1 MTAHL
6 DSTGT
11 APDGGPP
18 DGVEPIAIIGMAC
31 RVPGADTVA
40 GFWANML
47 DGVDSITRFTPD
59 ELRAA
64 GVDPHLLAD
73 PEYVPAGAVI
83 DDADHFDAE
92 FFGYNAAEAETMDPQ
107 QRVFC
112 ETAWAA
118 LEDSGHTPD
127 RTDGAVGVFA
137 GMFMNKYLMA
147 NLATNPRFQRSAM
160 APLARI
166 FNDKDFLAT
175 RVAYLLDLDGPAYT
189 VQTACSTSLVATH
202 LACQS
207 LLTYESDLA
216 LAGGVA
222 INLPLKAGYSHAYG
236 GVFSPDG
243 QCRPFD
249 ADAGGTVPG
258 NGAVALV
265 LRRLSDALADRDH
278 IYAVIRASAVNN
290 DGAVKAGFTAP
301 SVDGQARVV
310 TAAHALAAI
319 SPGSIGYLEAH
330 GTATQVGDPIE
341 VAALTQAF
349 RVGTARRGFCALGSV
364 KANIGHLD
372 AAGGAAGLM
381 RAALAVQHGRI
392 PPVRNFRFPNPDL
405 DLDTSPFYVPTR
417 VTEWSAGAGPRR
429 AGVSAFGVGGTNAHV
444 VLEQP
449 PPIPDPTGTAAPA
462 TGWHLVPLSARSRT
476 AVDAATRRLADH
488 LEDHPD
494 LDLADVAFT
503 LQDGRRGFPVRRFAA
518 CADLTDLVA
527 VLRGEHPHRLV
538 TRTAPDTVHRA
549 VFMFPGGGN
558 QHRDMGV
565 DLYRSQPVFREEIDR
580 CAALLRDRL
589 DVDLTALLFPGGG
602 GSRRG
607 RALGRAE
614 GPGVVPALFAVEYA
628 LAKLWMSWGV
638 EPVALLGHSL
648 GEYVAACL
656 SGVFTLGDALAV
668 TYARGELFAR
678 MAPGRMLAVPLPEAQ
693 VAELLDERLSISAV
707 NGPELTVV
715 AGPDDDVAALDRLL
729 TGRGVDC
736 GRLNVPAASHS
747 WLVEPMLD
755 EFTARVKECDLR
767 PPHTP
772 FVSCVTGTWIRA
784 EDATD
789 PHYWARHLR
798 QPVRFADALRTVLT
812 TPDRVLLEVGPGRA
826 LTALVPGQRLA
837 PTPTA
842 VASLGH
848 PRDRLPDTAHLMAA
862 VGRLWQAGVG
872 VDWPALHAARPARR
886 VSLPGYPFQRRR
898 YWVEPGATAVGAGT
912 GPADTSDTSV
922 ASTSGG
928 VDPDDAPD
936 DGYLGPRD
944 ERERQ
949 VARVWCDLLG
959 VDRVSVT
966 DDLFDCGAHSLMIT
980 QAARELRRL
989 GAPQLTARDV
999 LASPTVAGLAARIE
1013 AAVSGRPL
1021 IEVHGSGPDLTAEV
1035 VLDPAVAPDAG
1046 ASARTGPPRVVLLT
1060 GATGFVGAFLCAE
1073 LARQTS
1079 AEIVCLVR
1087 AANPEEGTERLHAA
1101 LTSYGLPM
1109 PPAHRLRV
1117 VPADLARTR
1126 LGLTPADFDALAD
1139 EVDAIYHCGAWVNFV
1154 RPYRSLKATNV
1165 RGTEEILRLSTRG
1178 RPTPVHHI
1186 STLAVLAGAVAA
1198 GVGQI
1203 NEDDPLPP
1211 PVGHDTAYSQSK
1223 WVAEGLVGIAR
1234 ERGVP
1239 VSIYRAGAVL
1249 GDSRTGAANREDYVT
1264 KVIQGCLDLGLAPA
1278 RRYAFAAASVD
1289 YVART
1294 VVALSLRPETLGGTF
1309 HTVNPDPLDWNDM
1322 FTHLRT
1328 CGYRVP
1334 SVDWQR
1340 WHHQLT
1346 EQIEADE
1353 TSNNLAPLMAMLG
1366 DTPDRD
1372 MPRMRCDNV
1381 WSALP
1386 ADLARPP
1393 ELDAALFARMLGFL
1407 ARGGVLPAPP
1417 DAGPDRPGTTPAV
1430 SPDTAQKDV
1439 VP

>member
-1 MTAHL
+1 MTAYL
-6 DSTGT
+6 DSTGST
-11 APDGGPP
+11 PEADPTGGI
-18 DGVEPIAIIGMAC
+18 EPIAIVGMAC
-31 RVPGADTVA
+31 RVPGADTVD
-40 GFWANML
+40 GFWTNML
-47 DGVDSITRFTPD
+47 DGVTSISRFTD
-59 ELRAA
+59 AELRAA
-64 GVDPHLLAD
+64 GVDPRLLAD

-83 DDADHFDAE
+83 ADADHFDAE
-92 FFGYNAAEAETMDPQ
+92 FFGYNAAEAETLDPQ

-118 LEDSGHTPD
+118 LEDSGHTPE
-127 RTDGAVGVFA
+127 RTDGAIGVFA
-137 GMFMNKYLMA
+137 GMFMNKYLTA

-175 RVAYLLDLDGPAYT
+175 RVAYLLDLDGPALT

-222 INLPLKAGYSHAYG
+222 INLPLQAGYPHAYG

-243 QCRPFD
+243 RCRPFD
-249 ADAGGTVPG
+249 ADAAGTVPG
-258 NGAVALV
+258 NGAVVLV
-265 LRRLSDALADRDH
+265 LRRLTDALADRDH
-278 IYAVIRASAVNN
+278 VYAVIRASAVNN

-310 TAAHALAAI
+310 SAAHALAAV

-349 RVGTARRGFCALGSV
+349 RAGTARRGFCALGSV

-372 AAGGAAGLM
+372 AAAGAAGLM
-381 RAALAVQHGRI
+381 RAALAVGRGQI
-392 PPVRNFRFPNPDL
+392 PPTVNFRSPNPGL
-405 DLDTSPFYVPTR
+405 DLDTSPFFVPTR
-417 VTEWSAGAGPRR
+417 ATDWPAGTGPRR

-449 PPIPDPTGTAAPA
+449 PSTADPGTPPS
-462 TGWHLVPLSARSRT
+462 TGWHLVPLSGRSRT

-488 LEDHPD
+488 LEAHPD

-503 LQDGRRGFPVRRFAA
+503 LQDGRRSFPVRRFAA
-518 CADLTDLVA
+518 CADLPDLVA
-527 VLRGEHPHRLV
+527 VLRGEDPHRLV
-538 TRTAPDTVHRA
+538 TRTAPDTGRRA
-549 VFMFPGGGN
+549 VFLFPGGGN
-558 QHRDMGV
+558 QHRDMGA
-565 DLYRSQPVFREEIDR
+565 DLYRSQPVFRAEIDR
-580 CAALLRDRL
+580 CTELVRERLGVDLAALLVPAD
-589 DVDLTALLFPGGG
+589 G
-602 GSRRG
+602 GSKRG
-607 RALGRAE
+607 RALGRVE
-614 GPGVVPALFAVEYA
+614 GPGVVTALFAVEYA

-638 EPVALLGHSL
+638 QPVAMLGHSL

-678 MAPGRMLAVPLPEAQ
+678 LVPGRMLAVPLSEAK
-693 VAELLDERLSISAV
+693 VADLLDDRLSIAAV
-707 NGPELTVV
+707 NAPELTVV
-715 AGPDDDVAALDRLL
+715 AGPDEDIAALDRLL
-729 TGRGVDC
+729 TDRGVEC
-736 GRLNVPAASHS
+736 GRINVPVASHS
-747 WLVEPMLD
+747 WLVEPVLD

-767 PPHTP
+767 PPRSP

-784 EDATD
+784 EEATD

-798 QPVRFADALRTVLT
+798 QTVRFADALRTVLAD
-812 TPDRVLLEVGPGRA
+812 PDRVLLEVGPGRA

-862 VGRLWQAGVG
+862 AGRLWQAGVT
-872 VDWPALHAARPARR
+872 VDWPALHTARPARR

-898 YWVEPGATAVGAGT
+898 YWVEPGVTTGVPDADGPDDAVGTPVGAAAGT
-912 GPADTSDTSV
+912 DGPADADEP
-922 ASTSGG
+922 A
-928 VDPDDAPD
+928 
-936 DGYLGPRD
+936 DGHLGPRT

-949 VARVWCDLLG
+949 VAQVWCDLLG
-959 VDRVSVT
+959 VDRIGVT

-999 LASPTVAGLAARIE
+999 LASPTVAGLAALIE
-1013 AAVSGRPL
+1013 ATVTGRPL
-1021 IEVHGSGPDLTAEV
+1021 IEVQASGPDLAAEV
-1035 VLDPAVAPDAG
+1035 VLDPAVRPDPQAP
-1046 ASARTGPPRVVLLT
+1046 ARTGPPRVVLLT

-1073 LARQTS
+1073 LARQTG

-1087 AANPEEGTERLHAA
+1087 AADPDEGTDRLHAA
-1101 LTSYGLPM
+1101 LTSYGLPL

-1117 VPADLARTR
+1117 VPADLARPR

-1165 RGTEEILRLSTRG
+1165 RGTEEILRLAGQG

-1186 STLAVLAGAVAA
+1186 STLAVLAGAVAGGA
-1198 GVGQI
+1198 GQVH
-1203 NEDDPLPP
+1203 EDDPLPP

-1223 WVAEGLVGIAR
+1223 WVAEGLVDLAR
-1234 ERGVP
+1234 ERGLP
-1239 VSIYRAGAVL
+1239 VSVYRAGAVL
-1249 GDSRTGAANREDYVT
+1249 GDSRTGATNREDYVT
-1264 KVIQGCLDLGLAPA
+1264 KVIQGCVDLGLAPA

-1294 VVALSLRPETLGGTF
+1294 VVALSLRPETLGRTF
-1309 HTVNPDPLDWNDM
+1309 HTVNPEPLDWDDI
-1322 FTHLRT
+1322 FAHLRAY
-1328 CGYRVP
+1328 GYRVP

-1340 WHHQLT
+1340 WRHQLT

-1353 TSNNLAPLMAMLG
+1353 TSNTLAPLMAMLG

-1386 ADLARPP
+1386 ADQARPP
-1393 ELDAALFARMLGFL
+1393 ALDATLFARRLGFL
-1407 ARGGVLPAPP
+1407 ARGGALPAPP
-1417 DAGPDRPGTTPAV
+1417 VTP
-1430 SPDTAQKDV
+1430 
-1439 VP
+1439 

>member
-1 MTAHL
+1 MSAHL
-6 DSTGT
+6 DSTGA
-11 APDGGPP
+11 APDAGPP

-31 RVPGADTVA
+31 RVPGADTVT

-47 DGVDSITRFTPD
+47 DGVDSITRFTAD

-107 QRVFC
+107 QRIFC
-112 ETAWAA
+112 EVAWTA

-137 GMFMNKYLMA
+137 GTFMNKYLMA

-175 RVAYLLDLDGPAYT
+175 RVAYLLDLNGPACT

-216 LAGGVA
+216 LAGGVT
-222 INLPLKAGYSHAYG
+222 INLPLKAGYSHAYS

-243 QCRPFD
+243 RCRPFD
-249 ADAGGTVPG
+249 ADAAGTVPG
-258 NGAVALV
+258 NGAVVLV

-310 TAAHALAAI
+310 TATHALAAI
-319 SPGSIGYLEAH
+319 SPGSIGYLETH
-330 GTATQVGDPIE
+330 GTATRVGDPIE

-372 AAGGAAGLM
+372 AAAGAAGLM
-381 RAALAVQHGRI
+381 RAALAVRHGRI
-392 PPVRNFRFPNPDL
+392 PPMPGFRSPNPDL

-417 VTEWSAGAGPRR
+417 VTEWPADAGPRR

-449 PPIPDPTGTAAPA
+449 PPIPEPAVPAPA

-488 LEDHPD
+488 LEEHPD

-503 LQDGRRGFPVRRFAA
+503 LQDGRRDFPVRRFAA
-518 CADLTDLVA
+518 CADLPDLVA
-527 VLRGEHPHRLV
+527 VLRGEDPHRLV
-538 TRTAPDTVHRA
+538 TRTAADTVHRA

-558 QHRDMGV
+558 QHREMGA
-565 DLYRSQPVFREEIDR
+565 DLYRCHPVFRAEIDR

-589 DVDLTALLFPGGG
+589 DVDLTALLFPAGGG
-602 GSRRG
+602 GPGRG
-607 RALGRAE
+607 RGLGRAE
-614 GPGVVPALFAVEYA
+614 GPGVVTALFAVEYA

-638 EPVALLGHSL
+638 EPAAMLGHSL

-693 VAELLDERLSISAV
+693 VAELLDERLSIAAV
-707 NGPELTVV
+707 NAPELTVV
-715 AGPDDDVAALDRLL
+715 AGPDGDIAALDRRLAD
-729 TGRGVDC
+729 RGVDC
-736 GRLNVPAASHS
+736 GRINVPAASHS

-767 PPHTP
+767 PPHSP
-772 FVSCVTGTWIRA
+772 FVSGVTGDWIRA

-798 QPVRFADALRTVLT
+798 QPVRFADALRTVVT
-812 TPDRVLLEVGPGRA
+812 APDRVLLEVGPGRA

-862 VGRLWQAGVG
+862 VGRLWQAGVT
-872 VDWPALHAARPARR
+872 VDWPALHSSRPARR

-898 YWVEPGATAVGAGT
+898 YWVEPGTTAVVP
-912 GPADTSDTSV
+912 GPADPAGAPSSDTAAVDV
-922 ASTSGG
+922 ASNAA
-928 VDPDDAPD
+928 DLADAPE
-936 DGYLGPRD
+936 DGYLAPRD

-959 VDRVSVT
+959 VDRISVT

-989 GAPQLTARDV
+989 GAPQLTAGDV

-1021 IEVHGSGPDLTAEV
+1021 IEVHGNGPDLAAEV
-1035 VLDPAVAPDAG
+1035 LLDPAVAPDPG
-1046 ASARTGPPRVVLLT
+1046 TPARTGPPKVVLLT

-1073 LARQTS
+1073 LVRQTS

-1087 AANPEEGTERLHAA
+1087 AASPEEGTERLQNA
-1101 LTSYGLPM
+1101 LASYGLPS

-1117 VPADLARTR
+1117 VPADLAKPR
-1126 LGLTPADFDALAD
+1126 LGLTPAEFDALAD

-1165 RGTEEILRLSTRG
+1165 RGTEEVLRLSTRG
-1178 RPTPVHHI
+1178 RTTPVHYV
-1186 STLAVLAGAVAA
+1186 STLAVLAGAVAGGA
-1198 GVGQI
+1198 GEVR
-1203 NEDDPLPP
+1203 EDDPLPP

-1223 WVAEGLVGIAR
+1223 WVAEGLIGIAR

-1239 VSIYRAGAVL
+1239 VSVYRAGAVL
-1249 GDSRTGAANREDYVT
+1249 GDSRTGATNREDYVT
-1264 KVIQGCLDLGLAPA
+1264 KVIQGCLDLGLAPT

-1294 VVALSLRPETLGGTF
+1294 VVALSLRPETLGCTF
-1309 HTVNPDPLDWNDM
+1309 HTVNPEPLDWNDI
-1322 FTHLRT
+1322 FGHLRAS
-1328 CGYRVP
+1328 GYRVP
-1334 SVDWQR
+1334 SVDWPHWR
-1340 WHHQLT
+1340 HQLT

-1353 TSNNLAPLMAMLG
+1353 TANTLAPLMAMLG
-1366 DTPDRD
+1366 DTTDRD

-1393 ELDAALFARMLGFL
+1393 ELDVALFARMLGFL
-1407 ARGGVLPAPP
+1407 ARRGVLPAPP
-1417 DAGPDRPGTTPAV
+1417 DADPRPAV
-1430 SPDTAQKDV
+1430 PDTTRENL
-1439 VP
+1439 P

>member
-1 MTAHL
+1 MTAHR

-11 APDGGPP
+11 DVDPP

-31 RVPGADTVA
+31 RVPGADTVPR
-40 GFWANML
+40 FWANML
-47 DGVDSITRFTPD
+47 DGVNSITRFTPD

-73 PEYVPAGAVI
+73 PEYVAAGAVI

-92 FFGYNAAEAETMDPQ
+92 FFGYNTAEAETMDPQ

-118 LEDSGHTPD
+118 LEDSGHTPESA
-127 RTDGAVGVFA
+127 DGAVGVFA

-216 LAGGVA
+216 LAGGVT
-222 INLPLKAGYSHAYG
+222 INLPLRTGYSHTYS

-249 ADAGGTVPG
+249 ADATGTVPG

-301 SVDGQARVV
+301 SPDGQARVI
-310 TAAHALAAI
+310 TAAHTLAGL

-330 GTATQVGDPIE
+330 GTATRVGDPIE

-372 AAGGAAGLM
+372 AAAGAAGLM
-381 RAALAVQHGRI
+381 RAALAVQHGQI
-392 PPVRNFRFPNPDL
+392 PPTVNFRSPNPDL

-417 VTEWSAGAGPRR
+417 ATAWPADSGPRR
-429 AGVSAFGVGGTNAHV
+429 AAVSAFGVGGTNAHV

-449 PPIPDPTGTAAPA
+449 PPSPDPAPTAS
-462 TGWHLVPLSARSRT
+462 GWQLVPLSARSRA
-476 AVDAATRRLADH
+476 AVDAATHRLADH
-488 LEDHPD
+488 LEAHPD

-503 LQDGRRGFPVRRFAA
+503 LQNGRRGFPVRRFAA
-518 CADLTDLVA
+518 CADLPDLVA
-527 VLRGEHPHRLV
+527 VLRGEDPHRLV
-538 TRTAPDTVHRA
+538 TRTTPETGHRA

-558 QHRDMGV
+558 QHRAMGA
-565 DLYRSQPVFREEIDR
+565 DLYRGQPVFRAAIDQ
-580 CAALLRDRL
+580 CATLLRDRL
-589 DVDLTALLFPGGG
+589 DVDLTALLFPGDGG
-602 GSRRG
+602 GPRRG

-614 GPGVVPALFAVEYA
+614 GPGVVTALFAVEYA
-628 LAKLWMSWGV
+628 LAKLWQSWGV
-638 EPVALLGHSL
+638 TPVAMLGHSL

-656 SGVFTLGDALAV
+656 SGVFTLGDALAI

-693 VAELLDERLSISAV
+693 VAELLDERLSIAAV
-707 NGPELTVV
+707 NAPELTVV
-715 AGPDDDVAALDRLL
+715 AGPDDDVAALDRRLAD
-729 TGRGVDC
+729 RGVDC
-736 GRLNVPAASHS
+736 GRINVPAASHS
-747 WLVEPMLD
+747 WLVEPVLD

-784 EDATD
+784 GDATD

-812 TPDRVLLEVGPGRA
+812 THDRVLLEVGPGRA
-826 LTALVPGQRLA
+826 LTALVPGQRIA

-862 VGRLWQAGVG
+862 VGRLWQAGVS
-872 VDWPALHAARPARR
+872 VDWPALHTARPPRR

-898 YWVEPGATAVGAGT
+898 YWVEPGATAG
-912 GPADTSDTSV
+912 GPADT
-922 ASTSGG
+922 AGST
-928 VDPDDAPD
+928 VDPDSDTVDPDSGTVDPGGASAGTDLAGTPEDGHLAP
-936 DGYLGPRD
+936 RT

-959 VDRVSVT
+959 LDRISVT

-989 GAPQLTARDV
+989 GAPQLTAGDV

-1021 IEVHGSGPDLTAEV
+1021 IELHGTGPDLAAEV
-1035 VLDPAVAPDAG
+1035 VLDPAVTPDRDAP
-1046 ASARTGPPRVVLLT
+1046 ARAGPPRVVLLT

-1087 AANPEEGTERLHAA
+1087 AASPEEGTERLHTV
-1101 LTSYGLPM
+1101 LTSYGLPA

-1117 VPADLARTR
+1117 VPADLARPR
-1126 LGLTPADFDALAD
+1126 FGLAPADFDALAD

-1165 RGTEEILRLSTRG
+1165 RGTEEILRLATRG

-1186 STLAVLAGAVAA
+1186 STLAVLAGAVADGA
-1198 GVGQI
+1198 TQI

-1223 WVAEGLVGIAR
+1223 WVAERLIGLAR
-1234 ERGVP
+1234 DRGVP
-1239 VSIYRAGAVL
+1239 VSVYRAGAVL
-1249 GDSRTGAANREDYVT
+1249 GDSRTGATNREDYVT
-1264 KVIQGCLDLGLAPA
+1264 KVIQGCVELGLAPT
-1278 RRYAFAAASVD
+1278 RRYAFAAATVD

-1294 VVALSLRPETLGGTF
+1294 VVALSLRPETTGGTF
-1309 HTVNPDPLDWNDM
+1309 HTVNPDPLDWNDI
-1322 FTHLRT
+1322 FRHLRAV
-1328 CGYRVP
+1328 GYRVP

-1340 WHHQLT
+1340 WRHQLT
-1346 EQIEADE
+1346 EQVEADE
-1353 TSNNLAPLMAMLG
+1353 TANSFAPLMAMLG

-1381 WSALP
+1381 RSALP

-1407 ARGGVLPAPP
+1407 ARGGALPAPP
-1417 DAGPDRPGTTPAV
+1417 DGDPAR
-1430 SPDTAQKDV
+1430 PDTAQKDLL
-1439 VP
+1439 P